1 MARSTLNFI
10 IDVVAFLIMLAMVA
24 TGLLMRFVL
33 PPGSGGRLS
42 LWLGTRHDWGEVHF
56 WLAVGLA
63 ALLLLHLALHWSW
76 VCGLVAS
83 WLRRPHTP
91 AHPPHPLRRNLLGT
105 AILAAVVAC
114 VGGFVWIAQSNV
126 VERAGNEFRQHRGRD
141 AASVERFSP
150 GQGLGRGGRRRA
162 SAPAE

>member
-10 IDVVAFLIMLAMVA
+10 IDAVTFLIMLAMVA

-33 PPGSGGRLS
+33 PPGSGERLS

-105 AILAAVVAC
+105 AILAVVVAV
-114 VGGFVWIAQSNV
+114 VGGFVWIAQRQV
-126 VERAGNEFRQHRGRD
+126 VESSGDEFRQHRGRD
-141 AASVERFSP
+141 AVSVERFGS
-150 GQGLGRGGRRRA
+150 GQRRGGGGGRRML
-162 SAPAE
+162 SPDE